1 MSKRFDITKFGVTM
15 TFSIDEDGRLLIL
28 GVSDKEGEEY
38 IESDMFPAL
47 EIHISGTNPAITLG
61 VKHKGES
68 LPYVLKYVSHEETDD
83 ELVFTLESG
92 LVRAKLHYVFYED
105 AKVVRSYS
113 EVENVSGEDIGL
125 EYISSFALYGFK
137 CPSKVYIPHSAWC
150 QEANWREYTP
160 WELGFN
166 PIFKEHST
174 KRITI
179 SNTGS
184 WSTKEYLPMG
194 ALKSEDKTMLWQIES
209 NGSWQWEFSDI
220 GMRDY
225 YLKLSGP
232 TEQENHWW
240 KVLAPGEKFE
250 TVKAALTVVT
260 GGFDDAV
267 FEMNKYR
274 KHIAYRSPADVD
286 IPVIFNDYMGCLWS
300 EPTTEKEIP
309 VIDAAARVGADIYC
323 MDAGWY
329 AKLGEK
335 WWGTV
340 GEWKPSLERFPNGM
354 NEVFD
359 YIRSKGMRPGIWL
372 EPEVMGI
379 DCPAADKFED
389 ECFFMR
395 HGKKAITRG
404 RYHFDF
410 RNKKVRDYLDGIV
423 DGLIKDY
430 GIEYFKFDYNIDGG
444 YGTEVDADSFG
455 DGLLQNN
462 DAFLSWIDGL
472 YERHPNLI
480 IENCGSGAMR
490 MDYKTLSH
498 FSLQSMSDA
507 ESYRDTAAIA
517 TMANTAVIPEQAGVW
532 CIPKDRE
539 SVGEIAYNVVNCMFK
554 RIQVSGKTHLL
565 NDEQFAVLKEG
576 VDFFKTIRERIPYVK
591 ASYPCGL
598 ITYDSPWTCVG
609 YEDERNGDKFLCVG
623 RIEGEDTLKIPV
635 GKVSSAEIVYPKAN
649 DARIELCECGLKV
662 TMPKKCAVVIK
673 IN

>member
-1 MSKRFDITKFGVTM
+1 MNKIEIRKFGTVM
-15 TFSIDEDGRLLIL
+15 TFSINEEGKLLLL
-28 GVSDKEGEEY
+28 GVSDKAGAEY
-38 IESDMFPAL
+38 KESKMFPAL
-47 EIHISGTNPAITLG
+47 EMHITGTNPHQTLG

-68 LPYVLKYVSHEETDD
+68 MPYVLKYVSHEETDD
-83 ELVFTLESG
+83 EVVFTLESE

-105 AKVVRSYS
+105 SKVIRSYS
-113 EVENVSGEDIGL
+113 EVENISGGEIAL
-125 EYISSFALYGFK
+125 EYISSFAYYGFK
-137 CPSKVYIPHSAWC
+137 CPDKFYIPHSSWC

-166 PIFKEHST
+166 PVFKEHST
-174 KRITI
+174 KRVML
-179 SNTGS
+179 SNTGT

-194 ALKSEDKTMLWQIES
+194 AMSSEGNIMLWQIES

-225 YLKLSGP
+225 YFKLSGP
-232 TEQENHWW
+232 TEQENNWW
-240 KVLAPGEKFE
+240 KVLKAGESFT
-250 TVKAALTVVT
+250 TVKAAVCIMK
-260 GGFDDAV
+260 GEFDDAIR
-267 FEMNKYR
+267 EMTKYR
-274 KHIAYRSPADVD
+274 RHIAYRSPADVD

-329 AKLGEK
+329 ASLGEK

-340 GEWKPSLERFPNGM
+340 GAWMPSFERFPNGM

-372 EPEVMGI
+372 EPEVMGMESSVV
-379 DCPAADKFED
+379 DQFED

-395 HGKKAITRG
+395 HGKKAITKG

-410 RNKKVRDYLDGIV
+410 RNKKVRDYLDGVV
-423 DGLIKDY
+423 DRLVNDF

-444 YGTEVDADSFG
+444 VGTEVDADSFG

-462 DAFLSWIDGL
+462 DAFLKWIDGI
-472 YERHPNLI
+472 YERHPDLI

-507 ESYRDTAAIA
+507 ESYRDTASIA

-532 CIPKDRE
+532 CIPKDKE

-554 RIQVSGKTHLL
+554 RIQVSGKTHIL

-576 VDFFKTIRERIPYVK
+576 VDFFKTIRERTPHVT
-591 ASYPCGL
+591 ASYPAGL
-598 ITYDSPWTCVG
+598 ITYDSPWTCVC
-609 YEDERNGDKFLCVG
+609 YEDERDGARYLCVG
-623 RIEGEDTLKIPV
+623 RIDGEDTLTVPMANVK
-635 GKVSSAEIVYPKAN
+635 SAEVVYPKAN
-649 DARIELCECGLKV
+649 DAKLELCECGLKV
-662 TMPKKCAVVIK
+662 NLPKKCAVVIK